1 MHPHRQHKF
10 VSIAVGSRAHD
21 NDKPSNLDEFLVEAA
36 RRGEKVLGFEMRRGS
51 TGELVWD
58 IKVMVRR

>member
-10 VSIAVGSRAHD
+10 VSITVGSRAHD
-21 NDKPSNLDEFLVEAA
+21 NSKPSNLDEFLVEAA
-36 RRGEKVLGFEMRRGS
+36 RRGERVLGFEMRGDM
-51 TGELVWD
+51 WD